1 MASEPRVQRP
11 NHYTTRLRVGLHL
24 YIIYLLLHI
33 VFNYSLTLSFRAQT
47 LPFLQILRTVAFLF
61 FFGTDSTNSRNCLT
75 NTSERIRFSLFSFPV
90 FRFLVV
96 GFRAVD

>member
-1 MASEPRVQRP
+1 MNPEFNALTITLPG
-11 NHYTTRLRVGLHL
+11 HAYIYTF
-24 YIIYLLLHI
+24 IYLLLHI

-47 LPFLQILRTVAFLF
+47 LPFLQILRTVAFIF
-61 FFGTDSTNSRNCLT
+61 FFRTDSTNSRNCLT